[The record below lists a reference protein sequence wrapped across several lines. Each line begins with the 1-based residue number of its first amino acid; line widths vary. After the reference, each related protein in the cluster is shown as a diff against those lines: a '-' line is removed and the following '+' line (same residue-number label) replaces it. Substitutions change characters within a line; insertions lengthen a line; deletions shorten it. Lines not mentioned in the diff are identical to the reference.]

1 MRMPRFCEG
10 ADKIQLTVNAGDVA
24 TCKAMGNIKTPEAA
38 SSPKNSFVI
47 GRLVLGVAQRW

>member
-47 GRLVLGVAQRW
+47 GRLVLGVTQRW